1 MTDFE
6 NSVDQ
11 KPVFTPW
18 LYGITTVA
26 LRFTTVYYASPPIS
40 YAPLMSLR
48 LSSRTPWPLRI
59 IKIALQK
66 LSESYPKQPQQPKPN
81 LRALGQEVGTGDP
94 SESYRGPT
102 ESNSTS
108 RVEPRRPKPSH

>member
-1 MTDFE
+1 MYMTDFE

-26 LRFTTVYYASPPIS
+26 LRFTTVYYGSPHIS
-40 YAPLMSLR
+40 YVLLMSLR
-48 LSSRTPWPLRI
+48 LSSPTPWPFRI

-66 LSESYPKQPQQPKPN
+66 LSESYPKKPQQPKPN
-81 LRALGQEVGTGDP
+81 LRALGTGGGDWRP
-94 SESYRGPT
+94 F
-102 ESNSTS
+102 
-108 RVEPRRPKPSH
+108 RVLHRTHRIQPYQ

>member
-1 MTDFE
+1 MIDFE

-26 LRFTTVYYASPPIS
+26 LRFTTVYYGSLPLIS

-48 LSSRTPWPLRI
+48 LSSPTPWPLRI
-59 IKIALQK
+59 IKFALQK

-81 LRALGQEVGTGDP
+81 LRALGTGGGDW
-94 SESYRGPT
+94 GPF
-102 ESNSTS
+102 
-108 RVEPRRPKPSH
+108 RVLQRTHRIQLYQ

>member
-26 LRFTTVYYASPPIS
+26 LRFTTIFYGFPPIL
-40 YAPLMSLR
+40 YAPL
-48 LSSRTPWPLRI
+48 
-59 IKIALQK
+59 
-66 LSESYPKQPQQPKPN
+66 
-81 LRALGQEVGTGDP
+81 LG
-94 SESYRGPT
+94 
-102 ESNSTS
+102 
-108 RVEPRRPKPSH
+108 